1 MENLNLDP
9 VKTAVL
15 SLDIQKGVVRKTT
28 MYRERNVGQAA
39 RSVLEAARKTSML
52 VVHVVIDYRPSFFP
66 LRNKLWDQ
74 YCPFGSSPSTYW
86 PYIVLTASQL
96 RLMWAAAAWASRQT
110 RCSGFSRKIPCPPEA
125 VKSASIACT
134 SKRVQKV

>member
-15 SLDIQKGVVRKTT
+15 SLDIQKGVVRKST

-66 LRNKLWDQ
+66 LRNKFLQAVRIPSLSVPGVDVADLLEILDEAKPVGDEPVIRKPRVS
-74 YCPFGSSPSTYW
+74 PFFGTN
-86 PYIVLTASQL
+86 L
-96 RLMWAAAAWASRQT
+96 
-110 RCSGFSRKIPCPPEA
+110 E
-125 VKSASIACT
+125 SIA
-134 SKRVQKV
+134 